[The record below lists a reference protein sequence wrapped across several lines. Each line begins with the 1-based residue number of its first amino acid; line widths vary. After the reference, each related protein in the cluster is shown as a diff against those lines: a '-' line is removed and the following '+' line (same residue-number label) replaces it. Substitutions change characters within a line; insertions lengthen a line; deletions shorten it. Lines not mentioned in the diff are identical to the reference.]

1 MTNNPLELI
10 KRLTEA
16 LRIQADDFG
25 TDTQLLRD
33 ANSFVARNAIT
44 DWSFILLKPIPLS
57 ERQPTEDDCDDKE
70 MCWFYRVG
78 SDDIGDWTKQRP
90 TTPIGYETYSL
101 THWLPHW
108 ALPIP
113 RMAPM
118 NTLTS
123 K

>member
-1 MTNNPLELI
+1 MTDNPLDLI

-25 TDTQLLRD
+25 TDAQLLKD
-33 ANSFVARNAIT
+33 ANSFIARNSIT
-44 DWSFILLKPIPLS
+44 DWSFILLNPIPLS
-57 ERQPTEDDCDDKE
+57 ERQPTEDDCDSGK

-78 SDDIGDWTKQRP
+78 SDDIGDWTKQRL
-90 TTPIGYETYSL
+90 TTFKGYETYSL

-108 ALPIP
+108 ALPSPIMTP
-113 RMAPM
+113 F
-118 NTLTS
+118 TS